1 MCRRFSACYLGLE
14 AMFIPLKSLGS
25 LAPDDSVFRARVWN
39 GESPSFVHPE
49 REAGIVRSSEPTGVA
64 FSGGGNRAMV
74 AAWGQIRALVE
85 SGLIDK
91 VDYISAVS
99 GGSWAS
105 TAFTY
110 YSDGARDD
118 EEFLG
123 VTLAP
128 NQIRAADLDRIAPN
142 SFGAAATESFMSR
155 LVEMALEVAVGRITP
170 NEVWLRAVGAT
181 FFERF
186 GIYRRSQPAYI
197 SYDNDTVADIVRRNP
212 ALRPEQFS
220 TVRSRPGDATR
231 PYLLV
236 NATLMW
242 PNAGNMVHF
251 EYAPLAAGSKRRLT
265 IYDPPGE
272 TSGQSQTVGG
282 GFIETFAFS
291 GGAPAVWPAED
302 RIVRVAPP
310 SQPFSLAFASG
321 TSSAAF
327 AATNASL
334 VGANALLNSY
344 ILQGPPIAQYW
355 PWTDASPEART
366 FTFGDGGSL
375 ENFGVI
381 PLLLRGVRRMVVFV
395 NTERRLSLDY
405 DPGESEPWT
414 QPSIQELDG
423 NFSTLFGILPH
434 DRQQPPTPNNQVFR
448 SEDLRGVLRALQTAQ
463 RAGGPAIVRTRLEV
477 QPNDWWGLDGGWRV
491 DVCWVYL
498 EQVREWDSKLQPEV
512 ARLVEAGRA
521 AAPKDK
527 TPYWGFPNY
536 KTMFQGGKMEIL
548 AMSPGEASLLADFT
562 SWVAQSS
569 SRAGL
574 IRRTL
579 EGSGSVPR
587 TRAQPRARN

>member
-1 MCRRFSACYLGLE
+1 MYRRISACYRGLE
-14 AMFIPLKSLGS
+14 TMFIPLKSLES
-25 LAPDDSVFRARVWN
+25 LTPDESAFRARVWD
-39 GESPSFVHPE
+39 GESSSFVYPE
-49 REAGIVRSSEPTGVA
+49 REAGIVRSSEPAGVA

-74 AAWGQIRALVE
+74 AAWGQLRALVE
-85 SGLIDK
+85 TGLIDR

-110 YSDGARDD
+110 YNDGARND

-123 VTLAP
+123 RTSAP
-128 NQIRAADLDRIAPN
+128 NQIRTAELDRISPT
-142 SFGAAATESFMSR
+142 SLGAAATESFMGR
-155 LVEMALEVAVGRITP
+155 LVEQALEVAVGRITP

-186 GIYRRSQPAYI
+186 GIYRRAEPAYI
-197 SYDNDTVADIVRRNP
+197 SYDANTVEEIVRRNP
-212 ALRPEQFS
+212 SLRPEQFA
-220 TVRSRPGDATR
+220 TVRNAPGDAKR

-251 EYAPLAAGSKRRLT
+251 EYTPLAAGSKRRLT
-265 IYDPPGE
+265 LYDPPGD
-272 TSGQSQTVGG
+272 TSAKSQTVGG

-291 GGAPAVWPAED
+291 GGAPAGWPPQD
-302 RIVRVAPP
+302 RVVRVPP
-310 SQPFSLAFASG
+310 PLQPFSLAFASG

-334 VGANALLNSY
+334 VGANALLNRY

-355 PWTDASPEART
+355 PWTDSSPEAQT

-381 PLLLRGVRRMVVFV
+381 PLLLHGVRRMVVFV
-395 NTERRLSLDY
+395 NTERRLGLDY

-414 QPSIQELDG
+414 SPSIQELDG

-448 SEDLRGVLRALQTAQ
+448 TSDLRGVVRALQAAQ
-463 RAGGPAIVRTRLEV
+463 REGGPAIARTRLEV
-477 QPNDWWGLDGGWRV
+477 QPNDWWGLDGGWPV

-498 EQVREWDSKLQPEV
+498 EQVREWDAGLQPEV
-512 ARLVEAGRA
+512 ARRIETGRSA
-521 AAPKDK
+521 AREEK

-548 AMSPGEASLLADFT
+548 AMSPGEANLLADFT

-569 SRAGL
+569 SKAGL

-579 EGSGSVPR
+579 AG
-587 TRAQPRARN
+587 

>member
-1 MCRRFSACYLGLE
+1 
-14 AMFIPLKSLGS
+14 MFIPLKSLDS
-25 LAPDDSVFRARVWN
+25 LAPDGSMLRARAWD
-39 GESPSFVHPE
+39 GEAKDFVYPE

-74 AAWGQIRALVE
+74 AAWGQLRALVE

-110 YSDGARDD
+110 YSDGASND

-123 VTLAP
+123 RTTAP
-128 NQIRAADLDRIAPN
+128 SRIRVAELERIAPH
-142 SFGAAATESFMSR
+142 SLGAAATESFMSR
-155 LVEMALEVAVGRITP
+155 LVEQGLEVAIGRITA
-170 NEVWLRAVGAT
+170 NEVWLRAVGST

-186 GIYRRSQPAYI
+186 GVYDPSRPAYI
-197 SYDNDTVADIVRRNP
+197 SYDEKTVADIVRRNP
-212 ALRPEQFS
+212 ALQGAAFS
-220 TVRSRPGDATR
+220 TVRNKTGDAKR
-231 PYLLV
+231 PYLVV
-236 NATLMW
+236 NSTLMW
-242 PNAGNMVHF
+242 PNADNMAHF
-251 EYAPLAAGSKRRLT
+251 EYTPLAAGSKRRLT
-265 IYDPPGE
+265 FYNPPGD
-272 TSGQSQTVGG
+272 TSGQSQVVGG
-282 GFIETFAFS
+282 GFLETFAFS
-291 GGAPAVWPAED
+291 GGAPAVWPPQD
-302 RIVRVAPP
+302 GLVRVPAP

-334 VGANALLNSY
+334 VGANALLNQY
-344 ILQGPPIAQYW
+344 ILQGPPVAQYW
-355 PWTDASPEART
+355 PWSDHSPEAQT

-381 PLLLRGVRRMVVFV
+381 PLLLRGVKRMVVFV
-395 NTERRLSLDY
+395 NAERRLSMDY
-405 DPGESEPWT
+405 DPGEKAPWT

-423 NFSTLFGILPH
+423 NLSTLFGILPS

-448 SEDLRGVLRALQTAQ
+448 TEDFRGVVRALQAAQ

-477 QPNDWWGLDGGWRV
+477 QPNDWWGLDGGWNA
-491 DVCWVYL
+491 DICWVYL
-498 EQVREWDSKLQPEV
+498 ERVDEFDSKLAPEV
-512 ARLVEAGRA
+512 TQLVEAGRSA
-521 AAPKDK
+521 ARNEK

-536 KTMFQGGKMEIL
+536 RTMFQGGKMEIL
-548 AMSPGEASLLADFT
+548 AMSPGEANLLADFT

-569 SRAGL
+569 SRANL

-579 EGSGSVPR
+579 GG
-587 TRAQPRARN
+587 